1 MKFIYCLLFSLS
13 FNSLL
18 VFSAEDNS
26 SLVIKNN
33 AFFNA
38 LMKQEST
45 GYTIAS
51 NIFLETSKS
60 LSHLPEHHFIKV
72 GTDLILLIDQGG
84 ILYKAS
90 TITDSLIRFKR
101 INKNQ
106 HGINA
111 THSYVYSIN
120 NELYIQGGYA
130 DGQNN
135 GTLRKFNQKNM
146 RWDIVPLNKE
156 IIFQYTPSAVIW
168 LDPITEKIL
177 VPFQAIVNDGI
188 IEDNKRITDK
198 KTYSLD
204 LKTST
209 WSMIGKINKQT
220 LEILNN
226 IQFKIDYDNG
236 ILVSSKD
243 IVYLIDFK
251 TNQLMHMN
259 HDLSAE
265 IIERIKS
272 SKYIYAIHDK
282 LYSLD
287 ATQAKYDSILIDK
300 SNFSIASYSVYDDFS
315 HFYYPLIPM
324 GILII
329 GGFFLSKRKKTTTTQ
344 KITADGKI
352 DEVVFTEAE
361 IALIELLLTKSKKNK
376 TAVISEIN
384 YVLGIKDKNTGLQKK
399 VRSETINSI
408 NEKVKT
414 NLQSEELII
423 QSIRSEIDKRYL
435 EYLIKKEAIKEV
447 ENMIK

>member
-1 MKFIYCLLFSLS
+1 M
-13 FNSLL
+13 L

-45 GYTIAS
+45 CYAIAS
-51 NIFLETSKS
+51 NIFSGTSKS
-60 LSHLPEHHFIKV
+60 SSHLPQHHFIKV

-84 ILYKAS
+84 VLYKAS

-106 HGINA
+106 HGIDA

-168 LDPITEKIL
+168 LDPIAEKIL

-188 IEDNKRITDK
+188 IEDNKLITDK

-209 WSMIGKINKQT
+209 WSMIGKINKKT

-226 IQFKIDYDNG
+226 IQFKFDYDNG

-251 TNQLMHMN
+251 TNQLMQMN
-259 HDLSAE
+259 QDLSAE

-300 SNFSIASYSVYDDFS
+300 SNFSTASFSVYNDFS
-315 HFYYPLIPM
+315 NLYYPFIPI
-324 GILII
+324 GILLI
-329 GGFFLSKRKKTTTTQ
+329 GGILLSKRKKQHTAQ
-344 KITADGKI
+344 KITNI
-352 DEVVFTEAE
+352 NSENEVEFTEGE
-361 IALIELLLTKSKKNK
+361 LALISLLVTKGKKNK

-399 VRSETINSI
+399 VRSDTINSI

-423 QSIRSEIDKRYL
+423 QNIRSEIDKRYF
-435 EYLIKKEAIKEV
+435 EYLIRKEDIKKV
-447 ENMIK
+447 ENIIK

>member
-1 MKFIYCLLFSLS
+1 M
-13 FNSLL
+13 L

-38 LMKQEST
+38 LMKQELT
-45 GYTIAS
+45 GYAIAS
-51 NIFLETSKS
+51 NIFSGTSKS
-60 LSHLPEHHFIKV
+60 SSHLPEHHFIKV

-84 ILYKAS
+84 VLYKAY

-106 HGINA
+106 HGIDA
-111 THSYVYSIN
+111 TRSYVYSIN

-135 GTLRKFNQKNM
+135 GTLKTYNRKTNH
-146 RWDIVPLNKE
+146 WEIIPLNKQV
-156 IIFQYTPSAVIW
+156 IHQYKPFELIW
-168 LDPITEKIL
+168 LDALTEKIL

-188 IEDNKRITDK
+188 IEDNKLITDK

-209 WSMIGKINKQT
+209 WSMIGKINKKT

-251 TNQLMHMN
+251 TNQLMQMN
-259 HDLSAE
+259 QDLSAE

-315 HFYYPLIPM
+315 NFYYPLIPIGIMLM
-324 GILII
+324 GGI
-329 GGFFLSKRKKTTTTQ
+329 FLSRRRKKTTTTQ
-344 KITADGKI
+344 KNTADGKI